1 MSLRTKLGQRPE
13 EWNRPGR
20 LRWLVPSAAGL
31 GGVAGALLALAV
43 EPWALPGAV
52 TAGLGAGLGAALA
65 VVLAAAL
72 D

>member
-1 MSLRTKLGQRPE
+1 MSLRAKLGERLE
-13 EWNRPGR
+13 AWNSAGR
-20 LRWLVPSAAGL
+20 LQWAVPGAGGL

-43 EPWALPGAV
+43 EPWALSGAV

-65 VVLAAAL
+65 IVLAAAL

>member
-1 MSLRTKLGQRPE
+1 MSLLSKLRQRPD
-13 EWNRPGR
+13 EWNNSAR
-20 LRWLVPSAAGL
+20 LQWVIPSAAGI
-31 GGVAGALLALAV
+31 GGAVGALLALAV
-43 EPWALPGAV
+43 EPWALSGAV